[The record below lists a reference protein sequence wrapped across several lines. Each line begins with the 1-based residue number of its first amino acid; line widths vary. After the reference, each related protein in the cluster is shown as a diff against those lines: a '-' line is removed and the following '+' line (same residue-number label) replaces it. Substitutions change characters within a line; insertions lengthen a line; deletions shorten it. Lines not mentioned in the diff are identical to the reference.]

1 MLNDLTSGFTWVDF
15 ADKTIRTVAVY
26 GTLLIL
32 LRLGGKRQMAQL
44 STFDFVVIL
53 LLSNVVQNA
62 IIGPENTLIGGLVGA
77 AILVAV
83 NFIVVFFAFLNPSIE
98 RDLRGRETT
107 LVENGQ
113 PKEDELRRELISRS
127 ELESALRRQGY
138 RGLATVDEVVLEPEG
153 TLAVTEKPHP
163 TIEQVL
169 ASLERIEQRL
179 GTLRD

>member
-1 MLNDLTSGFTWVDF
+1 MLNDLTSGFTWIEF
-15 ADKTIRTVAVY
+15 ADKTIRTIAVY

-62 IIGPENTLIGGLVGA
+62 IIGPDNTLIGGLVGA
-77 AILVAV
+77 AILIAV

-98 RDLRGRETT
+98 RDLRGREAT
-107 LVENGQ
+107 LVEDGQ
-113 PKEDELRRELISRS
+113 PREDELRRELISRS
-127 ELESALRRQGY
+127 ELEAALRRQGY
-138 RGLATVDEVVLEPEG
+138 RGLSTVDEVVLEPEG

-179 GTLRD
+179 GTLRN